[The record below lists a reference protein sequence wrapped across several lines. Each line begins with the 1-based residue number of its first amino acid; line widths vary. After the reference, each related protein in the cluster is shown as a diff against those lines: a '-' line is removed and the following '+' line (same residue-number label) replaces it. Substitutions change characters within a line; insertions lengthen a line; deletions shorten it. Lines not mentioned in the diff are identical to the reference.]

1 MTGSYCKRV
10 TVQVRPI
17 TESEWPA
24 FVAVDYEAFSS
35 SYPPAAADRWREL
48 AEIDRSLAA
57 FDGDLM
63 VGCAA
68 ALTFTMTVPGGP
80 IPVAGVT
87 AVGVLPSHRRRGV
100 LSSLMTRQ
108 LHDLHEGGEAVAA
121 LYATQAGIYGRFG
134 YGRAA
139 DALFFRIPT
148 HGSAFVR
155 DAPVD
160 PALRLRVARP
170 ADSLPELRQVFES
183 VRRSRPG
190 VYDRSDLRWRIEVL
204 GDEEHDRGGAGPL
217 RCMIAEDDEGPRGY
231 ALFRVKRGATD
242 HDVPD
247 GEVRL
252 IELFASDPAAYA
264 LVWRSVLDRDLCSR
278 VHAWSRPADDPI
290 IHLLA
295 EPRHLNAGWL
305 DELWVRVVDVDRA
318 MTSRAYAAPA
328 DLVIEVE
335 DEVCPWNAGRWRL
348 STAKGSCELTG
359 DDADLTLPVG
369 VLGAAYLGGRPLTA
383 FAGAGLV
390 REHRE
395 GALRE
400 LSAAMS
406 WDPKPWGGLVF

>member
-1 MTGSYCKRV
+1 M

-24 FVAVDYEAFSS
+24 FAAVDYEAFNSS
-35 SYPPAAADRWREL
+35 HPPAAADRWREL

-63 VGCAA
+63 VGCTAA
-68 ALTFTMTVPGGP
+68 ITFTMTVPGGP

-87 AVGVLPSHRRRGV
+87 AVGVLASHRRRGV
-100 LSSLMTRQ
+100 LSALMTRQ
-108 LHDLHEGGEAVAA
+108 LHDLHDNGEAVAA
-121 LYATQAGIYGRFG
+121 LYATEAAIYGRFG

-139 DALFFRIPT
+139 DGLFLRIPKR
-148 HGSAFVR
+148 GSEFVKN
-155 DAPVD
+155 APTD
-160 PALRLRVARP
+160 PALRLRVAKP
-170 ADSLPELRQVFES
+170 ADELPQLRKVFES
-183 VRRSRPG
+183 VWTARPG
-190 VYDRSDLRWRIEVL
+190 MYARSDARWRVEVL
-204 GDEEHDRGGAGPL
+204 SDEDHDRGGTGPL

-231 ALFRVKRGATD
+231 ALFRVKSGYTD

-252 IELFASDPAAYA
+252 KELFASDPAAYA
-264 LVWRSVLDRDLCSR
+264 MLWRSVLDRDLCSR
-278 VHAWSRPADDPI
+278 VFAWSRPVDDPI
-290 IHLLA
+290 VHLLA

-305 DELWVRVVDVDRA
+305 DELWVRIVDVDRA
-318 MTSRAYAAPA
+318 LASRSYAAPA

-335 DEVCPWNAGRWRL
+335 DDVCPWNVGRWRL
-348 STAKGSCELTG
+348 TTAKASCERT
-359 DDADLTLPVG
+359 DDPADLTLPVT

-383 FAGAGLV
+383 LAGAGIV

-400 LSAAMS
+400 LSTAMS
-406 WDPKPWGGLVF
+406 WDPKPWAGLVF

>member
-1 MTGSYCKRV
+1 MTV
-10 TVQVRPI
+10 EVRPI

-24 FVAVDYEAFSS
+24 FAAVDYEAFNSS
-35 SYPPAAADRWREL
+35 HPQAATDRWREL

-68 ALTFTMTVPGGP
+68 AITFTMTVPGGP

-87 AVGVLPSHRRRGV
+87 AVGVLASHRRRGV
-100 LSSLMTRQ
+100 LTALMARQ
-108 LHDLHEGGEAVAA
+108 LRDLHDNGEAVAA
-121 LYATQAGIYGRFG
+121 LYAAEAAIYGRFG

-139 DALFFRIPT
+139 DTLFLRIPKR
-148 HGSAFVR
+148 GSEFVKN
-155 DAPVD
+155 APTD

-170 ADSLPELRQVFES
+170 ADELPQLRKVFES
-183 VRRSRPG
+183 VRTLRPG
-190 VYDRSDLRWRIEVL
+190 LYARSDARWRIEVL
-204 GDEEHDRGGAGPL
+204 SDEEHDRAGRGPL

-231 ALFRVKRGATD
+231 ALFRVKSGYTD

-252 IELFASDPAAYA
+252 KELFASDPAAYA
-264 LVWRSVLDRDLCSR
+264 MLWRSVLDRDLCSR
-278 VHAWSRPADDPI
+278 VFAWSRPVDDPI
-290 IHLLA
+290 VHLLA
-295 EPRHLNAGWL
+295 EPRNLNAGWL
-305 DELWVRVVDVDRA
+305 DDLWVRIVDVDRA
-318 MTSRAYAAPA
+318 LASRSYAAPA

-335 DEVCPWNAGRWRL
+335 DDVCPWNAGRWRL
-348 STAKGSCELTG
+348 TTAKGSCERT
-359 DDADLTLPVG
+359 DDPADLTLPVT

-383 FAGAGLV
+383 LGGAGVV

-400 LSAAMS
+400 LSTAMS
-406 WDPKPWGGLVF
+406 WDPKPWAGLVF

>member
-1 MTGSYCKRV
+1 V

-24 FVAVDYEAFSS
+24 FAAIDYEAFNSS
-35 SYPPAAADRWREL
+35 HPAAADRWREV

-68 ALTFTMTVPGGP
+68 AITFTMTVPGGP

-87 AVGVLPSHRRRGV
+87 AVGVLASHRRRGV
-100 LSSLMTRQ
+100 LSALMTRQ
-108 LHDLHEGGEAVAA
+108 LHDLHDNGEAVAV
-121 LYATQAGIYGRFG
+121 LYATEAAIYGRFG

-139 DALFFRIPT
+139 DGLFLRIPKR
-148 HGSAFVR
+148 GSEFVKN
-155 DAPVD
+155 APTD
-160 PALRLRVARP
+160 PALRLRVAKP
-170 ADSLPELRQVFES
+170 ADELPQLRKVFES
-183 VRRSRPG
+183 VRTIRPG
-190 VYDRSDLRWRIEVL
+190 LYARSDARWRVEVL
-204 GDEEHDRGGAGPL
+204 ADEDHDRGGAGPL
-217 RCMIAEDDEGPRGY
+217 RCMIAEDDDGPRGY
-231 ALFRVKRGATD
+231 ALFRVKGGATD

-252 IELFASDPAAYA
+252 NELFASDPAAYA
-264 LVWRSVLDRDLCSR
+264 MLWRSVLDRDLCSR
-278 VHAWSRPADDPI
+278 VHAWSRPVDDPI

-305 DELWVRVVDVDRA
+305 DELWVRIVDVDRA
-318 MTSRAYAAPA
+318 LASRSYAAPA

-335 DEVCPWNAGRWRL
+335 DDVCPWNAGRWRL
-348 STAKGSCELTG
+348 TTAKASCERT
-359 DDADLTLPVG
+359 DDPADLTLPVT

-383 FAGAGLV
+383 LAGAGIV

-400 LSAAMS
+400 LSTAMS
-406 WDPKPWGGLVF
+406 WDPKPWAGLVF